1 MKKRNSVKLS
11 ITLPAE
17 MVDILDMYCEYNSMK
32 RSSAIAYFMAS
43 GLCYESEKTNGFD
56 FEMPYCVGRTEDGKN
71 VYLKYCEIRQEETN
85 WYYSLGSNRQGKIIT
100 VDSKEISELNSE
112 NFETDNSIDIDKNNN

>member
-17 MVDILDMYCEYNSMK
+17 MVDILDLYCEYNSMK

-56 FEMPYCVGRTEDGKN
+56 FEMPYCVGRTDDGKN
-71 VYLKYCEIRQEETN
+71 VYVRHCEIRQEETN
-85 WYYSLGSNRQGKIIT
+85 WYYSLGYNRQGKTII
-100 VDSKEISELNSE
+100 VDSKEIAELNPEDYE
-112 NFETDNSIDIDKNNN
+112 NKNIEMDKND

>member
-17 MVDILDMYCEYNSMK
+17 MVDILDLYCEYNSMK

-56 FEMPYCVGRTEDGKN
+56 FEMPYCVGRTDDGKN
-71 VYLKYCEIRQEETN
+71 VYVRHCEIRQEETN
-85 WYYSLGSNRQGKIIT
+85 WYYSLGYNRQGKTII
-100 VDSKEISELNSE
+100 VDSKEIAELNPEDCE
-112 NFETDNSIDIDKNNN
+112 NKNIEMDKND